1 MMTERQFQDKLR
13 PIAASVA
20 KLVPTNRSLL
30 DFVNEKTMGYGMQ
43 LSFNKIKFLN
53 KAERSTYTYINT
65 EIQAFKRHMDETG
78 VDEDDQLILMD
89 RAKEILEDAQN
100 KVKKV
105 YNEVR
110 RFIVSSEIRKECL
123 DKHFRKS
130 KLLSDAQN
138 EAIAKEVFACAYDA
152 NAQNESH
159 DWEEIRSE
167 FERLNQMM
175 LRMFE
180 IAQSVK

>member
-78 VDEDDQLILMD
+78 VDEDDQNS
-89 RAKEILEDAQN
+89 RG
-100 KVKKV
+100 
-105 YNEVR
+105 R
-110 RFIVSSEIRKECL
+110 
-123 DKHFRKS
+123 S
-130 KLLSDAQN
+130 K
-138 EAIAKEVFACAYDA
+138 
-152 NAQNESH
+152 
-159 DWEEIRSE
+159 
-167 FERLNQMM
+167 
-175 LRMFE
+175 
-180 IAQSVK
+180 